1 MNTIL
6 DPANNSATNQNTAD
20 EINEVSTQLAQ
31 IKKKHDDSKKMVQAK
46 QNEFDAVKKEIAN
59 TEEQEKLA
67 EAPMISNQQRLQE
80 LRQAIEET
88 KAKIDEERLTKRTY
102 SHMLHRMEQDYIATK
117 IKSTELEQ
125 SLKNKKEVLGLEEEK
140 QRGSKENRLQSK
152 SIFDNLMK
160 NIEKEQRDRQDRIIE
175 LQKCI
180 DNKEQSV
187 RRRIERQRKNQEI
200 AETAANESKDSSEL
214 KMRHHLYINKLWNN
228 FMRKKMEKEM
238 RASQQIDDAFKQIKT
253 ATGVT
258 DVQSMVFRFKQRE
271 QTYTQLL
278 TTVSDHE
285 GRVDVLKRD
294 NEELSKRLHDL
305 QIDSGESIGG
315 GADNQD
321 TEIIQMNSDLGN
333 IQVEYAKLQERFKR
347 INIVND
353 QISKWATRVYT
364 KFGVLT
370 EEHGFQREPT
380 DMPTAF
386 AGMSGLVEKE
396 LNVLK

>member
-1 MNTIL
+1 M
-6 DPANNSATNQNTAD
+6 
-20 EINEVSTQLAQ
+20 
-31 IKKKHDDSKKMVQAK
+31 
-46 QNEFDAVKKEIAN
+46 
-59 TEEQEKLA
+59 
-67 EAPMISNQQRLQE
+67 
-80 LRQAIEET
+80 AIEET

-125 SLKNKKEVLGLEEEK
+125 SLKNKKEVLALEEEK

-285 GRVDVLKRD
+285 GRVDILKRD

-315 GADNQD
+315 GADSQD
-321 TEIIQMNSDLGN
+321 TEIIQMNNDLGN
-333 IQVEYAKLQERFKR
+333 I
-347 INIVND
+347 
-353 QISKWATRVYT
+353 
-364 KFGVLT
+364 
-370 EEHGFQREPT
+370 
-380 DMPTAF
+380 
-386 AGMSGLVEKE
+386 
-396 LNVLK
+396 